1 MSAADE
7 VPERPGGRPEQ
18 EPDAVVWVLAGP
30 LTRARVPELCA
41 RLRNRLHGVEPG
53 WVTCDVAALTDPD
66 AATVEAL
73 ARLQLTARR
82 LGSRIRLRDAGGR
95 LRGLLALTGLRDVLP
110 LEPSRPPPSGLQPRR
125 QPEQRKQVRG
135 VEERV
140 DPGDPV
146 P

>member
-1 MSAADE
+1 MSAVDE
-7 VPERPGGRPEQ
+7 VPERPIRQ
-18 EPDAVVWVLAGP
+18 PDQGPDTVVWVLAGP
-30 LTRARVPELCA
+30 LTRAAVPELCA
-41 RLRNRLHGVEPG
+41 RLRDRLHGVEPG
-53 WVTCDVAALTDPD
+53 WVTCDVAALTEPD

-82 LGSRIRLRDAGGR
+82 LGSRIRLRAAGGP

-110 LEPSRPPPSGLQPRR
+110 LEPAEPLPSGLQPRG
-125 QPEQRKQVRG
+125 QPEQREEVLG
-135 VEERV
+135 VQERV